1 MAHKQICF
9 SGELPGIA
17 VSAGVLFI
25 SVGRPGIKV
34 SAVDPSVA
42 SAFRNAKN
50 SSG

>member
-17 VSAGVLFI
+17 VSVGVLFI
-25 SVGRPGIKV
+25 SVGHPGIKV

-42 SAFRNAKN
+42 SAFRNPKN